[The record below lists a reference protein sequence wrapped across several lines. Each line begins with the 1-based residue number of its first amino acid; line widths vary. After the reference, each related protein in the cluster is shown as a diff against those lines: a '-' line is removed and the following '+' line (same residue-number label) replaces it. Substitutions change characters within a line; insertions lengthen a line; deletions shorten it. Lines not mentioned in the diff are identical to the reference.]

1 MKTFLLLFLATATS
15 LAQNSLPALNQKAP
29 ELELHQG
36 LQTPGNL
43 IPTLASLHGRL
54 VVLEFWA
61 TWCSGCVAAIPHLN
75 ETADQLKDQPITFLS
90 VTDEDAGVV
99 KAFLEKRTM
108 KSWIGV
114 DKDGATFARYGIL
127 GRPQTLIIDGDGI
140 LRAAVEPEQVNVAL
154 LDNAIAGRYPE
165 AEHSTRDAAAVP
177 MEFAKG
183 VPPPLLQVLIR
194 PASPPAISGNSPGA
208 YVAAPGGRYELY
220 GVSLE
225 TLLYYAEDEKLRQ
238 DRLVAPSWFGMD
250 RYDVSTVVPAGRSDL
265 RTRLLLQAA
274 IDTFSLKMHRE
285 QRPTEVYVLSAAGTS
300 KLKASSAK
308 RSGGFKAHP
317 GEFTGVATSLERLS
331 SVISHELND
340 AEVIDETG
348 LVGNYDFDLS
358 WKKDDVSS
366 LTVALRDQLGIRLK
380 KQTRDREF
388 LIVDE
393 ASQPHT
399 W

>member
-127 GRPQTLIIDGDGI
+127 GRPQT
-140 LRAAVEPEQVNVAL
+140 RSE
-154 LDNAIAGRYPE
+154 
-165 AEHSTRDAAAVP
+165 EH
-177 MEFAKG
+177 
-183 VPPPLLQVLIR
+183 
-194 PASPPAISGNSPGA
+194 
-208 YVAAPGGRYELY
+208 
-220 GVSLE
+220 
-225 TLLYYAEDEKLRQ
+225 
-238 DRLVAPSWFGMD
+238 
-250 RYDVSTVVPAGRSDL
+250 
-265 RTRLLLQAA
+265 
-274 IDTFSLKMHRE
+274 
-285 QRPTEVYVLSAAGTS
+285 TS
-300 KLKASSAK
+300 
-308 RSGGFKAHP
+308 
-317 GEFTGVATSLERLS
+317 E
-331 SVISHELND
+331 IQ
-340 AEVIDETG
+340 
-348 LVGNYDFDLS
+348 
-358 WKKDDVSS
+358 S
-366 LTVALRDQLGIRLK
+366 LTHLVFRL
-380 KQTRDREF
+380 F
-388 LIVDE
+388 L
-393 ASQPHT
+393 
-399 W
+399 